1 MFVYLC
7 FFCFLSGLIFFASRV
22 PVHQSRVIVYIV
34 FVFLIGFAGLRG
46 LVGSDTISYFLFY
59 EQFKSPEVVSDYLT
73 KMEPV
78 FVLLLTLHSNVI
90 DNKFLYLLMMSVF
103 QVWLL
108 WLVYKRSGSKYL
120 FLFCYVLI
128 FYLNFHFNITRAAI
142 AAMLLLVSLTSESN
156 RIKVIAAMLAPG
168 FHFSVLFFYPLF
180 FTRMS
185 LRYFLVLA
193 VFLLVG
199 LLAIYN
205 YLDFFVAKYHS
216 YESYMSGRSTG
227 VSLAGT
233 LFFINTLVS
242 IFVLRKVSFV
252 FLWVSC
258 LLLLSLVVNEFYP
271 IGYRLVTIGLLL
283 YFYFLLEELSTRT
296 SRLNYLFFWAPV
308 FLVFSIFMYGLVNEV
323 SVLEKRIA
331 AGDDLENS
339 LHSTYIPYEFY
350 WADED
355 VGESLVP

>member
-7 FFCFLSGLIFFASRV
+7 FFFFLSGLMFLASRAPV
-22 PVHQSRVIVYIV
+22 PQARVIVFII
-34 FVFLIGFAGLRG
+34 FTFLIGFAGLRG
-46 LVGSDTISYFLFY
+46 LVGSDTVSYFLFY
-59 EQFKSPEVVSDYLT
+59 EQFKDPEVISGYLT

-78 FVLLLTLHSNVI
+78 FVLLLTLHGNVI

-108 WLVYKRSGSKYL
+108 YLVYKRSGSKYL

-142 AAMLLLVSLTSESN
+142 AAMLLLVSLTGESG
-156 RIKVIAAMLAPG
+156 RVKVVAALLAPG

-185 LRYFLVLA
+185 LKYFLVLA
-193 VFLLVG
+193 AFSLIG
-199 LLAIYN
+199 LLAMYH

-227 VSLAGT
+227 VSLAGA
-233 LFFINTLVS
+233 LFFINVLVS
-242 IFVLRKVSFV
+242 VFVLRKVSVV
-252 FLWVSC
+252 FLWISC

-283 YFYFLLEELSTRT
+283 YFYFLLEELSTRS
-296 SRLNYLFFWAPV
+296 SRLNYVFFLAPV
-308 FLVFSIFMYGLVNEV
+308 FLAFSIFMYGLINEV
-323 SVLEKRIA
+323 PVLEKRIA
-331 AGDDLENS
+331 AGEDLDNS
-339 LHSTYIPYEFY
+339 LRSTYLPYEFY
-350 WADED
+350 WADDD